1 MTDPLASLRRLVP
14 ETAVAFLFLAVLA
27 WAPLPAGSNPTWA
40 EDVLA
45 LALAALLFLWS
56 ALVMTG
62 LALQTPLLRNLRL
75 PALCVAL
82 ALGWAGLQQADLA
95 ALASASGL
103 PLERLAYP
111 VWQLAGEALQSE
123 VTPRIAVDV
132 QAAAQAMLPALSA
145 VMAFLLAF
153 CLGRDRMRAP
163 VLAHGL
169 VWLAVAWATLGMIAV
184 VLRVDITAW
193 LVAGS
198 ALALA
203 VPAAPFVNPEHF
215 GVFMALGAIA
225 ALGLGLERLREA
237 MAWGSGWRATLRSL
251 GPALNGSASPLLLAA
266 EILVIGVLLTQ
277 AVVALA
283 GLLVGI
289 LALALVLVRA
299 RAPAEPESAGRRA
312 MVALLV
318 IVLGIAVC
326 AGRPTLMAAGED
338 AGPTPAERLAL
349 ATASLAAIKAAP
361 LRGHGFG
368 GFEHYVQRFADG
380 TLSGTVREAH
390 NDLLETVADLGLP
403 FGLCYL
409 AAPLWLAARCATG
422 IAERRRDR
430 AYPAVAVAAT
440 AAVAIFALGGFSL
453 QIPAIAVTYAAL
465 LGIGTAHSWRMTTDM
480 VR

>member
-1 MTDPLASLRRLVP
+1 MTEPLARRRLVP
-14 ETAVAFLFLAVLA
+14 ATVVAVLFLAVLA

-40 EDVLA
+40 EDALA
-45 LALAALLFLWS
+45 MALAALLFLWS

-75 PALCVAL
+75 PALCVGL

-95 ALASASGL
+95 ALASVSGL
-103 PLERLAYP
+103 PLERLANP
-111 VWQLAGEALQSE
+111 VWQTAGTGLQRE
-123 VTPRIAVDV
+123 LTPRIAVDV
-132 QAAAQAMLPALSA
+132 QAAAQAMMPALTA

-163 VLAHGL
+163 VLAQGI
-169 VWLAVAWATLGMIAV
+169 VWLACAWTALGMMAV
-184 VLRVDITAW
+184 VLGVDITAW

-198 ALALA
+198 TPVLS

-215 GVFMALGAIA
+215 GAFMALGAIG
-225 ALGLGLERLREA
+225 ALGLGLERLRET
-237 MAWGSGWRATLRSL
+237 MNWGSGWRTTLGSL
-251 GPALNGSASPLLLAA
+251 GPALNGSAGPLLLAA

-277 AVVALA
+277 ASVALA

-299 RAPAEPESAGRRA
+299 RAPSEADSAGRRA

-318 IVLGIAVC
+318 IVLGVAVC
-326 AGRPTLMAAGED
+326 AGRPTLIAAGD
-338 AGPTPAERLAL
+338 DTRPTPAERLAL
-349 ATASLAAIKAAP
+349 ATASLEAIKAAP

-368 GFEHYVQRFADG
+368 SFEYYVPRFADG
-380 TLSGTVREAH
+380 SLTGTVREAH
-390 NDLLETVADLGLP
+390 NDLLETLADLGLP

-409 AAPLWLAARCATG
+409 AAPLWLAARCSAG

-430 AYPAVAVAAT
+430 AYPAIAVAAT